1 MTTPSTAP
9 QSVPGA
15 AALIEMISASWM
27 SQAISAAAELGLAD
41 LLAHGARTV
50 EALSV
55 EAGCHPPSLHRL
67 LRSLASLGLLSEC
80 DDGAFALTTL
90 GALLRA
96 EAPYAVHAW
105 AQWWGRH
112 RWPLPGE
119 LVDAI
124 RSGRGPRR
132 RTAGNGGSATRESD
146 TPAAAVFNRA
156 MVELTRIVAVE
167 MVQVRDFSAVNHV
180 VDVGGGWGE
189 MLAVLLSHH
198 PQMRGTLFDLP
209 GAVTG
214 AAEHLARAGVAG
226 RCQFV
231 AGSFLDAVP
240 AGADLYL
247 LKSVLHSW
255 DDAHCLRILGNC
267 RCAMADGATLLL
279 VERVMP
285 ARMTGSA
292 GEWAVARSDLHML
305 LGSGGL
311 ERTQDELQ
319 VLLADAGFQPAS
331 FMSAGPDH
339 TLIEALAC

>member
-1 MTTPSTAP
+1 MTNPSTAL
-9 QSVPGA
+9 QTAPGA

-41 LLAHGARTV
+41 LLAHGARST
-50 EALSV
+50 EALAV
-55 EAGCHPPSLHRL
+55 QAGCHPPSLHRL

-80 DDGAFALTTL
+80 DDGAFTLTTL
-90 GALLRA
+90 GALLQA
-96 EAPYAVHAW
+96 EAPHTVHAW

-124 RSGRGPRR
+124 RSGTGPRR
-132 RTAGNGGSATRESD
+132 RVAGSGGSATRESD

-156 MVELTRIVAVE
+156 MVELTRIVAAEVLR
-167 MVQVRDFSAVNHV
+167 VRDFSAVTHV

-198 PQMRGTLFDLP
+198 PQMRGTLLDLP
-209 GAVTG
+209 GAIAG
-214 AAEHLARAGVAG
+214 AAAHLARAGVAG
-226 RCQFV
+226 RCQLI

-255 DDAHCLRILGNC
+255 DDAHCRRILGNC
-267 RCAMADGATLLL
+267 RRAMADGATLVL

-285 ARMTGSA
+285 ARMSGAA
-292 GEWAVARSDLHML
+292 GDWAVARSDLHML

-319 VLLADAGFQPAS
+319 VLLADAGFQPPS
-331 FMSAGPDH
+331 FVAAGPDH